1 VTERVRIIGGERAAD
16 ELIAGLAQA
25 VLQFTRASGV
35 VPGLALVALDDDPS
49 QRLYVRKKL
58 LQCARAG
65 ILPIVCPLK
74 ANATT
79 SAVID
84 AVNRL
89 NAEPQVHGIFVQWPL
104 PAGVDLDEVSRAIA
118 PDKDVDAMAHD
129 TYSPAAALAS
139 CRLLLV
145 ARPDPAGLIAAIASE
160 SLVFAKPMARMLL
173 AADCAVTL
181 AGANN
186 NELEAACR
194 NADILIAAL
203 GRAAAIRGH
212 WIKPG
217 ATVID
222 AGVNTIAGADGKLS
236 YVGDVRFDEAVAVAG
251 AITPVPGGVGPMTIA
266 CLLENTLSAARRQ
279 TAMKG

>member
-1 VTERVRIIGGERAAD
+1 MTERARIIGGERAAA
-16 ELIAGLAQA
+16 ELVADLSRA
-25 VLQFTRASGV
+25 VLQFTRASRV

-58 LQCARAG
+58 LQCAQAG
-65 ILPIVCPLK
+65 IVPIVCPLQ
-74 ANATT
+74 AGATT

-84 AVNRL
+84 TLNRL
-89 NAEPQVHGIFVQWPL
+89 NAEPKVHGIFLQWPL
-104 PAGVDLDEVSRAIA
+104 PAGVDLDDVSRAIA

-139 CRLLLV
+139 YRLLRL

-173 AADCAVTL
+173 AADCEVTL

-186 NELEAACR
+186 NELEATCR
-194 NADILIAAL
+194 SADVLIAAL
-203 GRAAAIRGH
+203 GMAAVIRGD

-222 AGVNTIAGADGKLS
+222 AGVNAIAGADGKLS
-236 YVGDVRFDEAVAVAG
+236 YVGDVNFDEAVAVAG